1 MAMQRE
7 HEDHIRI
14 RGTTVLALRR
24 GGATVLVAD
33 GQVTQGSVVLKAGA
47 KKVRR
52 LHDDKI
58 LAGFAGATADAIA
71 LFERLESRLQASGG
85 NLLKS
90 AVDLAKEWRT
100 DRALRRLEA
109 MLVVADRE
117 RILLLSGTGDV
128 VEPDEPVLAIGSGG
142 PFALAA
148 ARALLQHTEL
158 SATEI
163 CESAMEIAASIC
175 IYTNRE
181 RVLEI
186 LEPRPED

>member
-1 MAMQRE
+1 MAMYRE
-7 HEDHIRI
+7 PEENARI

-33 GQVTQGSVVLKAGA
+33 GQVTQGSVVLKVGA
-47 KKVRR
+47 RKVRR

-163 CESAMEIAASIC
+163 CESAMDIAASIC

-186 LEPRPED
+186 LEPQTKD

>member
-1 MAMQRE
+1 MAMYRE
-7 HEDHIRI
+7 PEENARI

-33 GQVTQGSVVLKAGA
+33 GQVTQGSVVLKVGA
-47 KKVRR
+47 RKVRR

-117 RILLLSGTGDV
+117 WILLLSGTGDV

-163 CESAMEIAASIC
+163 CESAMDIAASIC

-186 LEPRPED
+186 LEPQTKD

>member
-1 MAMQRE
+1 MAMHPE
-7 HEDHIRI
+7 LEDRARI

-24 GGATVLVAD
+24 GGETVLTAD
-33 GQVTQGSVVLKAGA
+33 GQVTQGSVILKAGA

-52 LHDDKI
+52 LHNDKI

-90 AVDLAKEWRT
+90 SVDLAKEWRT

-158 SATEI
+158 SGTEI
-163 CESAMEIAASIC
+163 AESAMDIAASIC
-175 IYTNRE
+175 IYTNRQ
-181 RVLEI
+181 RVLET
-186 LEPRPED
+186 LEPQED